1 MCCQPSC
8 DLVFF
13 YDIERTSNKLWLH
26 LSVNKRKIHYDKNF
40 DFKPVTKKFVKNI
53 VKDLSTNKE
62 TGEDLPL

>member
-1 MCCQPSC
+1 M
-8 DLVFF
+8 
-13 YDIERTSNKLWLH
+13 T
-26 LSVNKRKIHYDKNF
+26 KNF